1 MKAVAIASTTVRGV
15 SKLDKEYG
23 GDWSAYGFRKTSF
36 SNSMTSLPLS
46 FITSEA
52 ARLPDCT
59 APLKYPAQCVDVSV
73 PHQ

>member
-1 MKAVAIASTTVRGV
+1 MKAVAMANTTITGV
-15 SKLDKEYG
+15 NKLGKEYG
-23 GDWSAYGFRKTSF
+23 GLWSAYGFRKASF
-36 SNSMTSLPLS
+36 SNSMTFLPLS